1 MNLNKPKLINE
12 LVSKGKDAGPVV
24 IHKLDPP
31 GLARTCIISMLFPMV
46 QNK

>member
-12 LVSKGKDAGPVV
+12 LVSKDKDA
-24 IHKLDPP
+24 IHKLDPL

-46 QNK
+46 QNKIQQ